1 MREMKTRPEYRRHP
15 IGFVDDQVTLLNQ
28 RIHGVRVLGTL
39 GDLPTLVKEHKPE
52 EVVVAVPDATPTFL
66 RDLIS
71 KLEPYEV
78 SIKTLP
84 SIKELLADESTV
96 SQIRN
101 VSLTDLLTRAPVN
114 LATIEAT
121 RQMVRGK
128 SVLITG
134 AGGSIGSELARQISL
149 LEPHALL
156 LYERHENSLYNI
168 HKELE
173 DQGLSFRVCPII
185 GDVTDARRLC
195 MRVGGA

>member
-1 MREMKTRPEYRRHP
+1 
-15 IGFVDDQVTLLNQ
+15 
-28 RIHGVRVLGTL
+28 
-39 GDLPTLVKEHKPE
+39 
-52 EVVVAVPDATPTFL
+52 
-66 RDLIS
+66 
-71 KLEPYEV
+71 
-78 SIKTLP
+78 
-84 SIKELLADESTV
+84 
-96 SQIRN
+96 
-101 VSLTDLLTRAPVN
+101 VN

-173 DQGLSFRVCPII
+173 DQGLSFHVIPII

-195 MRVGGA
+195 MVLEEHRPQILFHAAAHKHVPLVELNPAEALKNNCAGTRITADAASRYGVEQFVHISTDKAVNPSSVMGANSSFRILRGPVGRVSKLYDLAMYLVVVEVFCYASRNKSRRVGR